1 MSPVGASCGDLAGT
15 LRLLQVS
22 TIIFVPKCHSKIL
35 RCPHDHRAVPVRGLC
50 NVTPMCLQATG
61 LLFFGSNWSL
71 CDVKQNSRGHDA
83 LNPYDGHKVSLRR
96 LHRNGDFDIVRA
108 SYTRR
113 KANVAE
119 ASSDQ
124 LARKVYHFNL
134 YLYFC
139 TACTVNIP

>member
-1 MSPVGASCGDLAGT
+1 M
-15 LRLLQVS
+15 LLPCVY
-22 TIIFVPKCHSKIL
+22 
-35 RCPHDHRAVPVRGLC
+35 R
-50 NVTPMCLQATG
+50 LQAYF
-61 LLFFGSNWSL
+61 FFGSNWSL
-71 CDVKQNSRGHDA
+71 CDVKQNRRGHDA

-134 YLYFC
+134 YL
-139 TACTVNIP
+139 